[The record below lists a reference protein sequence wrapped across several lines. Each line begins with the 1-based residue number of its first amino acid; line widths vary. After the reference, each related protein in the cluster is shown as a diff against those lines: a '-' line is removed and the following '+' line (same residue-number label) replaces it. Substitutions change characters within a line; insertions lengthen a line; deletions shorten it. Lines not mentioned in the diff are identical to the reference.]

1 MKNKSHPLLHGYYL
15 TRFPKPDEKEMNMS
29 LEKARKMEQD
39 FFIGNNMWNK
49 IHRNRLGSPKLADA
63 LSRLLSQMIEELSE
77 PFRLS
82 GSNSDQA
89 PNPQRESL
97 RRHAISSSRIAMLAK
112 IARRQS
118 SSRAVDSLHG
128 VHQGSGGFCKW
139 AKASSAN
146 GETVFSATLSA
157 PLSHSAGSDHSNPP
171 ES

>member
-1 MKNKSHPLLHGYYL
+1 MTQILIIGVLTKPDTVEQGELEAWENVMKNKSHPLFHGYYL
-15 TRFPKPDEKEMNMS
+15 TRFPNSDEKEMSMS

-63 LSRLLSQMIEELSE
+63 LRRLLSQMIEELSE

-118 SSRAVDSLHG
+118 SSGAVDSLHG
-128 VHQGSGGFCKW
+128 VHQVS
-139 AKASSAN
+139 
-146 GETVFSATLSA
+146 
-157 PLSHSAGSDHSNPP
+157 
-171 ES
+171 